1 MKFEL
6 KRRINM
12 KIIMKRSAFIFV
24 VLLLCA
30 LTVLAGNKNRI
41 ATAGAQELLI
51 PVGARGIAMG
61 GSTLASITGVD
72 AIFFNPAGVARL
84 VSDVDASFSSMNY
97 IGDINVSYAA
107 VAMKAGSIG
116 TIALS
121 LKSLGFG
128 DIPVTTES
136 FPDGTGEM
144 YSPSFVN
151 IGLTWSSLLND
162 RVSVGATAT
171 VVSEK
176 IMSTSA
182 TGLAFNLGIQ
192 YAGLGLPGLNLG
204 VAIKNVGTQM
214 KFEGSNLS
222 HQGTINDAE
231 RNANPNWYSV
241 NTTAFDLPTS
251 IEIGL
256 AYIAKMD
263 EKSSLTLAGNF
274 QNNNF
279 ADDEYKVGGEFVFE
293 NILSVRG
300 GYSFAPQAD
309 KDPAGE
315 TSYIY
320 GLSYGAG
327 LLLNLGDIEARIDYA
342 HRDVKYFSGND
353 VFTLSLGF

>member
-12 KIIMKRSAFIFV
+12 KIIMKRSAFIFAIF
-24 VLLLCA
+24 LLCA

-61 GSTLASITGVD
+61 GSTLATIAGVE
-72 AIFFNPAGVARL
+72 AIYYNPAGMARAIP
-84 VSDVDASFSSMNY
+84 DVDASFSTMNY
-97 IGDINVSYAA
+97 IGDINVSYVA
-107 VAMKAGSIG
+107 VALKAGSVG
-116 TIALS
+116 SVGLS
-121 LKSLGFG
+121 LKSIGFG
-128 DIPVTTES
+128 DIPVTTEF
-136 FPDGTGEM
+136 FPDGTGEV

-151 IGLTWSSLLND
+151 VGLTYSNMLND

-182 TGLAFNLGIQ
+182 TGMAFNVGIQ
-192 YAGLGLPGLNLG
+192 YAGLGLPGMNLG
-204 VAIKNVGTQM
+204 VVIKNVGTQM
-214 KFEGSNLS
+214 KYEGSNLL
-222 HQGTINDAE
+222 HQGTINDAQ
-231 RNANPNWYSV
+231 RNANPNWYTV

-256 AYIAKMD
+256 AYVHKMG
-263 EKSSLTLAGNF
+263 EKNALTLAGNF

-279 ADDEYKVGGEFVFE
+279 ADDEYKIGGEFMFE
-293 NILSVRG
+293 NMLFVRA

-309 KDPAGE
+309 KDPTGE

-320 GLSYGAG
+320 GLSFGAG
-327 LLLNLGDIEARIDYA
+327 VAVNLGDIEAHIDYA
-342 HRDVKYFSGND
+342 YRSVKYFNGNN

>member
-6 KRRINM
+6 KRRIHM
-12 KIIMKRSAFIFV
+12 KVIMKRSAFVLAI
-24 VLLLCA
+24 LLLCA
-30 LTVLAGNKNRI
+30 LSVLAGNKNRI

-61 GSTLASITGVD
+61 GSTLASITGVE
-72 AIFFNPAGVARL
+72 AIFYNPAGVARSL
-84 VSDVDASFSSMNY
+84 SDVDASFSTMSY

-107 VAMKAGSIG
+107 VAVKAGSIG
-116 TIALS
+116 TIGLS

-128 DIPVTTES
+128 DIPVTTEF

-151 IGLTWSSLLND
+151 IGLTYSNLVSD
-162 RVSVGATAT
+162 RVSVGTTAT

-182 TGLAFNLGIQ
+182 SGLAFNVGIQ
-192 YAGLGLPGLNLG
+192 YAGLGLPGLSLG

-214 KFEGSNLS
+214 KFEGSNLL

-231 RNANPNWYSV
+231 RNANPNSYTV

-256 AYIAKMD
+256 AYAYKVNDKNI
-263 EKSSLTLAGNF
+263 LTVAGNF

-279 ADDEYKVGGEFVFE
+279 ADDEYKVGAEYMFE
-293 NILSVRG
+293 NMLFVRG

-309 KDPAGE
+309 NDPTGV
-315 TSYIY
+315 TSYIFGY
-320 GLSYGAG
+320 TFGAG
-327 LLLNLGDIEARIDYA
+327 VAIDLGGLEARVDYGY
-342 HRDVKYFSGND
+342 RYVKYFEGKN
-353 VFTLSLGF
+353 VFTVSLGF